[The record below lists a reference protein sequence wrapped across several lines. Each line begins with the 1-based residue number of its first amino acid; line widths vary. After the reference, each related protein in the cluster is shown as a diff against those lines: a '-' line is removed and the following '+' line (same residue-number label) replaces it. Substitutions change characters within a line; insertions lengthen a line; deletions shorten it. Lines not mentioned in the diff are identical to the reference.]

1 MGENLDVSQG
11 WARDGMGGLTLQSS
25 VVDKVL
31 VHRVDPYKEDIL
43 EGCGVKEDLGGV
55 VACCSRGGLDQE
67 RIQEEADGSHMGYAV
82 AYGSLDDQVGM
93 VMVHGEMD
101 GLDLPCKGAEVV
113 DSENG

>member
-1 MGENLDVSQG
+1 MP
-11 WARDGMGGLTLQSS
+11 SS

-31 VHRVDPYKEDIL
+31 VHHVDPYKKDIL

-55 VACCSRGGLDQE
+55 VACCSRGGLDRE
-67 RIQEEADGSHMGYAV
+67 HIQEEADGSHMGHEV

-93 VMVHGEMD
+93 VIVHGEMD
-101 GLDLPCKGAEVV
+101 GWDLPCKGAEVA